1 MNKKNCCGCF
11 GCGCFVVIVAFLVG
25 GYMGVDFLHGKGVEM
40 AASGLTQT
48 VEKLTEMAFAET
60 DREEI
65 NRAAA
70 EVAEKIRSGEIGLLE
85 VVTETGQK
93 LESNMHNQAML
104 LAFYRQNYELGEK
117 PDTENAEAAEPAQL
131 VDRLIFG
138 MLNKKVS
145 QDQAASLT
153 AILVER
159 YTETVESKDGK
170 GRITRSSRRFKT
182 SLTDEDRAASL
193 ELMRRICEENQLP
206 VPGEDFDRTAAVK
219 KELLDFFIDLKKAG
233 KKP

>member
-48 VEKLTEMAFAET
+48 VEKLTEMAFAEA

>member
-1 MNKKNCCGCF
+1 MNKTNCCGCF
-11 GCGCFVVIVAFLVG
+11 GCGCLVVILAFIIG
-25 GYMGVDFLHGKGVEM
+25 GYMGVDFLHGKGVEI
-40 AASGLTQT
+40 AASGLPHT
-48 VEKLTEMAFAET
+48 VEKLTEMAFADA

-85 VVTETGQK
+85 VMTETGQK

-117 PDTENAEAAEPAQL
+117 PATENAEAAEPAEL

-138 MLNKKVS
+138 MMNKKVS
-145 QDQAASLT
+145 QEQAASVT

-159 YTETVESKDGK
+159 YTETVESKDGH
-170 GRITRSSRRFKT
+170 GRITKSSRRLKT
-182 SLTDEDRAASL
+182 SLSDEDRAASL
-193 ELMRRICEENQLP
+193 ELMRKICEENQLP
-206 VPGEDFDRTAAVK
+206 LPGEDFDRTAAVK
-219 KELLDFFIDLKKAG
+219 KELLDFFAGLKKAV
-233 KKP
+233 KKQ

>member
-1 MNKKNCCGCF
+1 MNKKSCCGCF

-170 GRITRSSRRFKT
+170 GRITRSSRRLKT
-182 SLTDEDRAASL
+182 TLTDEDRAASL

>member
-1 MNKKNCCGCF
+1 MNKKSCCGCF

-170 GRITRSSRRFKT
+170 GRITRSSRRLKT

-193 ELMRRICEENQLP
+193 ELMRRICEENKLP

>member
-1 MNKKNCCGCF
+1 MNKKSCCGCF

-117 PDTENAEAAEPAQL
+117 LDTENAEAAEPAQL

-170 GRITRSSRRFKT
+170 GRITRSSRRLKT
-182 SLTDEDRAASL
+182 TLTDEDRAASL

>member
-1 MNKKNCCGCF
+1 MNKKSCCGCF

-117 PDTENAEAAEPAQL
+117 LDTENAEAAEPAQL

-170 GRITRSSRRFKT
+170 GRITRSSRRLKT
-182 SLTDEDRAASL
+182 TLTDEDRAASL

-233 KKP
+233 EKP